1 MESVYCVICKMFI
14 LLNLVEFKL
23 FILILSLLYVVF
35 KSEIIF
41 KVILRYK
48 MFNVIVVL
56 RLYFNFD

>member
-23 FILILSLLYVVF
+23 FILILSLLYIVF

-56 RLYFNFD
+56 R